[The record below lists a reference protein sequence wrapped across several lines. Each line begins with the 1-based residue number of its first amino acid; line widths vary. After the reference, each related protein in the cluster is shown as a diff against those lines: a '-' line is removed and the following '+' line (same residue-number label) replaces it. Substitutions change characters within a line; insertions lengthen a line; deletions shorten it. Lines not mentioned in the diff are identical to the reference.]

1 MWQHALTTGAAGTK
15 RQPSGLITPHLPTA
29 LQRHLIGPSNA
40 YVHMYMHSTVT
51 QHAVWQT
58 MVVPLLLDWPYPQVG
73 MHACEVSQQYGSSGI
88 IHNKISNTKLK
99 H

>member
-1 MWQHALTTGAAGTK
+1 
-15 RQPSGLITPHLPTA
+15 
-29 LQRHLIGPSNA
+29 
-40 YVHMYMHSTVT
+40 
-51 QHAVWQT
+51 VWQT